1 MKTLKGVAIIACF
14 SFAAGTIGGYLFQR
28 WEMTGFSFTAPQPEQ
43 AIAKASNP
51 PAPSSPPKPDRPS
64 LSQKLNSCLGKP
76 LDKAVID
83 TLTDKQLNDLT
94 FASCNPQK

>member
-1 MKTLKGVAIIACF
+1 MKTLKGVSIIACF
-14 SFAAGTIGGYLFQR
+14 SFASGTIGGYLFQR
-28 WEMTGFSFTAPQPEQ
+28 WEMTGFILTPPPEQ

-76 LDKAVID
+76 LDKTVLES
-83 TLTDKQLNDLT
+83 LTDKQLNDLT
-94 FASCNPQK
+94 FATCNHK